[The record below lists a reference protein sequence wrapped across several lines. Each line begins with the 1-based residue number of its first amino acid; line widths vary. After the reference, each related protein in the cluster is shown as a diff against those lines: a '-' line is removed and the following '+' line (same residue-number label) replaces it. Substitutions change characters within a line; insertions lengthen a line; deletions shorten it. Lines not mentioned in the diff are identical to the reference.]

1 MAFKVRRDSK
11 FPDIL
16 NAKKTTVKKKS
27 VIFTYQIL
35 YHLSQEIPL
44 FSVTNS
50 ITTTC
55 WEQLLPGED
64 TLKKGQECKYT

>member
-1 MAFKVRRDSK
+1 MGFMVFLSSQERDSK

-16 NAKKTTVKKKS
+16 NTKRTTVKKTPKKLFS
-27 VIFTYQIL
+27 FVHWIV

-44 FSVTNS
+44 FSVTGS
-50 ITTTC
+50 VTTTC

-64 TLKKGQECKYT
+64 TL